1 MRCILLF
8 TMLLTSQ
15 VALACAT
22 CSGPA
27 DAPQSQG
34 MNAAIL
40 TLFCVLGGVAV
51 VFLGFAGAIALRIAR
66 HNANQTEQGNLAPP
80 RLAEIE
86 S

>member
-1 MRCILLF
+1 MKYVLLS
-8 TMLLTSQ
+8 TLLLASEA
-15 VALACAT
+15 VMACAT

-40 TLFCVLGGVAV
+40 TLFCVLGGVALI
-51 VFLGFAGAIALRIAR
+51 FFSFAGAVALRVAR
-66 HNANQTEQGNLAPP
+66 HHANEVAQGGHAPQPLAGV
-80 RLAEIE
+80 E